1 MAPLDAKIAM
11 YRKLY
16 VAITLSKMEGEHMFT
31 TTTVMALLAV
41 LATLT
46 SLLTQGVKMFLD
58 DMKIRYASNIVVLVI
73 SLVIGCGGT
82 ALYCVN
88 QQIPFNALTAVYLA
102 IMGIGNWLAAMLGYD
117 KVKQVLTQIGET
129 GRG

>member
-1 MAPLDAKIAM
+1 
-11 YRKLY
+11 
-16 VAITLSKMEGEHMFT
+16 MFT
-31 TTTVMALLAV
+31 TTTVVALLAV

-58 DMKIRYASNIVVLVI
+58 DLGIRYASNVVVLVI

-88 QQIPFNALTAVYLA
+88 QKVPFDALTAVWLA
-102 IMGIGNWLAAMLGYD
+102 IMGIGNWLAAMLGYG
-117 KVKQVLTQIGET
+117 KVKQALAQIGDT

>member
-1 MAPLDAKIAM
+1 
-11 YRKLY
+11 
-16 VAITLSKMEGEHMFT
+16 MFT
-31 TTTVMALLAV
+31 TTTVMALLTV

-58 DMKIRYASNIVVLVI
+58 DMKIHYASNVVALII

-88 QQIPFNALTAVYLA
+88 QKVPFNALTAVYLA
-102 IMGIGNWLAAMLGYD
+102 IMGIGNWLTAMLGYD
-117 KVKQVLTQIGET
+117 KVKQALTQIKGIGKE
-129 GRG
+129 